1 MRRTVDEFAEELSV
15 PRDAADGLVKF
26 LLAVKLAKFRGE
38 RQGPG
43 IRGKGPHVYDISAG
57 AAKEVSRLL
66 KPLEG

>member
-43 IRGKGPHVYDISAG
+43 IRGKGPHVYDISTG
-57 AAKEVSRLL
+57 ASKDLAKIV